1 MGSGPVAPSVIADAL
16 DRSPAATTEML
27 QRLEE
32 RGLVNHEPY
41 DGATLT
47 SDGREAGEELYE
59 TYTTLSQFFR
69 EILDLEAHEEE
80 AMRLAGNIS
89 PLVVE
94 RLASTLLLDAEFDT
108 GDDGTLP
115 SFLPSE

>member
-1 MGSGPVAPSVIADAL
+1 
-16 DRSPAATTEML
+16 ML

-32 RGLVNHEPY
+32 RGLVIHAPY
-41 DGATLT
+41 EGATLT

-69 EILDLEAHEEE
+69 EILELEAHEEE

-89 PLVVE
+89 PLVVD
-94 RLASTLLLDAEFDT
+94 RLTSTLLRDT
-108 GDDGTLP
+108 ESESGDNGTVP